1 MDAQGHPADAD
12 RDRNR
17 QRNARRDAD
26 PRPGRGR
33 AIGRRSLG
41 AREQPGGGHQHDHR
55 VHRMTGGKAGPASE
69 DKRVEFGTGTGDRHL
84 ERGFHH
90 GAQPTDQHQGDRSAP
105 ITPTFQP
112 DGARKHDRHQ
122 HDRRADDGQ
131 LRRHVADGRV
141 RRHPAA
147 QLRRRSVVESIDCT
161 SGDDGRQRQP
171 ERVHA
176 SHCGQP
182 LPTRHR
188 QRSAISGS
196 VHRPAASRGAWPPRS
211 WMAPRTPR
219 HRRRASGSSPRRRC

>member
-12 RDRNR
+12 RDRHR
-17 QRNARRDAD
+17 QRGARRDAD
-26 PRPGRGR
+26 PPPWGG
-33 AIGRRSLG
+33 AIGRRSR
-41 AREQPGGGHQHDHR
+41 AACEQPGCGHQHDHR
-55 VHRMTGGKAGPASE
+55 VHRMTGGKAGPAGE
-69 DKRVEFGTGTGDRHL
+69 DQGVQFGTGTGDRHL
-84 ERGFHH
+84 ERRLHH

-105 ITPTFQP
+105 ITPSFQP
-112 DGARKHDRHQ
+112 GGARKHDRNQ
-122 HDRRADDGQ
+122 HDRRADHGQ
-131 LRRHVADGRV
+131 LRRHLADGRV

-211 WMAPRTPR
+211 WMAPQTPR
-219 HRRRASGSSPRRRC
+219 RRRRASGSAPRRRC